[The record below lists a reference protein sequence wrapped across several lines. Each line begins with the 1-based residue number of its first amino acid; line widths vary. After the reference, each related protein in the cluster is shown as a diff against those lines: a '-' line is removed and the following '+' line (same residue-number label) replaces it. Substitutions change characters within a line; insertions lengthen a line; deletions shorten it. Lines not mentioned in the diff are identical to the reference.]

1 MSHKHTSKK
10 RITLGSCAFRQW
22 RATHSHCCK
31 LHGYNLVAEFT
42 IGCSNLDDKTWS
54 YDFGGFKEIRKILQK
69 QFDHTTC
76 VASDDPEM
84 DIFEELSSRGIIDL
98 RVMDNV
104 GIEKTAEWIYK
115 LVDPIIDK
123 ETSGRCWVDKV
134 EVFEHDD
141 NSATYEKNTSKLID
155 WDKYTDQRSEGVQ
168 DNISAEKAPN
178 VSPES
183 SVTNR
188 NPAAAGAAAP
198 VGNNVTQGKSDWFKG
213 TTWG

>member
-1 MSHKHTSKK
+1 MKYMSHKHTSKK

-123 ETSGRCWVDKV
+123 QTAGRCWVDKV

-141 NSATYEKNTSKLID
+141 NSATYEKITSKLID
-155 WDKYTDQRSEGVQ
+155 WGKYPDQRSEEVQ
-168 DNISAEKAPN
+168 DKLSTEKLTK
-178 VSPES
+178 SPQ
-183 SVTNR
+183 SVPKPTR
-188 NPAAAGAAAP
+188 NPAQ
-198 VGNNVTQGKSDWFKG
+198 VGNKVTSGKSNWFGG
-213 TTWG
+213 TTWE